1 LPSSVAFGENM
12 AKNMSTTEVTYVI
25 INVISEIIK
34 LRQTKKKKQKR
45 IWIKPWIQRRNALGA
60 LSTLMRELASEDPDN
75 YCNFLRIK
83 EDMFNILLKKV
94 VLKYII

>member
-1 LPSSVAFGENM
+1 MRLL
-12 AKNMSTTEVTYVI
+12 MSLVRLL
-25 INVISEIIK
+25 SLDK
-34 LRQTKKKKQKR
+34 LKKKQKL

-60 LSTLMRELASEDPDN
+60 SSTLTRELASEDPDS
-75 YCNFLRIK
+75 YCNFFRIN

>member
-1 LPSSVAFGENM
+1 
-12 AKNMSTTEVTYVI
+12 MSTTEVTYAI

-60 LSTLMRELASEDPDN
+60 SSTLTRELASEDPDS
-75 YCNFLRIK
+75 YCNFFRIN